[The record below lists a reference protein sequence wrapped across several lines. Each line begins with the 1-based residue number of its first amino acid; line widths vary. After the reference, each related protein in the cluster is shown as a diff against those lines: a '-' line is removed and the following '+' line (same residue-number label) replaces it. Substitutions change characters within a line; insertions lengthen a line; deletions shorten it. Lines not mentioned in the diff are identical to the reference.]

1 MHTTMLC
8 ACSAA
13 VYMCEWE
20 RMKPA
25 HADPEGEGHAMA
37 APEEEQEGGE
47 EATCPNQPPVSAGVT
62 YELCAGI
69 VDKPHLSLE
78 EIACQEV
85 LEECGYEVPVSKLR
99 RITSY
104 RCRYTPSTSAGVNIL
119 SKPWHS
125 VVWIRFSELQ
135 LKGDSKAWSRWGRS
149 SLYSIYGVI
158 LNVHKETLEKKK
170 GPKNVQ
176 CDC

>member
-1 MHTTMLC
+1 MHVIMLC

-25 HADPEGEGHAMA
+25 HAEPEGAQGGEDRATA
-37 APEEEQEGGE
+37 APEEEQEGSE
-47 EATCPNQPPVSAGVT
+47 EASHPHQPPASAGVT

-104 RCRYTPSTSAGVNIL
+104 RCGSTPSTHTGVNIL
-119 SKPWHS
+119 SKP
-125 VVWIRFSELQ
+125 
-135 LKGDSKAWSRWGRS
+135 
-149 SLYSIYGVI
+149 
-158 LNVHKETLEKKK
+158 
-170 GPKNVQ
+170 
-176 CDC
+176 

>member
-1 MHTTMLC
+1 MNFSLLFLLTFRVLPVDMHLTILC
-8 ACSAA
+8 ARSAA

-20 RMKPA
+20 KMKPA
-25 HADPEGEGHAMA
+25 HANPEGEQGGEDCTTA
-37 APEEEQEGGE
+37 AKGEEQEVSE
-47 EATCPNQPPVSAGVT
+47 EASHPKQPPASAGVT

-104 RCRYTPSTSAGVNIL
+104 RCGYTPLTQNV
-119 SKPWHS
+119 
-125 VVWIRFSELQ
+125 FF
-135 LKGDSKAWSRWGRS
+135 RS
-149 SLYSIYGVI
+149 IVY
-158 LNVHKETLEKKK
+158 NVCHY
-170 GPKNVQ
+170 
-176 CDC
+176 

>member
-1 MHTTMLC
+1 MPQVFPLLYIISFIGLPVDMHMTMLC
-8 ACSAA
+8 ARSAA

-25 HADPEGEGHAMA
+25 HTMPEGEQGGADHAVA
-37 APEEEQEGGE
+37 APKEEQEGSE
-47 EATCPNQPPVSAGVT
+47 EPSHPQQPPASAGVT

-104 RCRYTPSTSAGVNIL
+104 RCGQT
-119 SKPWHS
+119 H
-125 VVWIRFSELQ
+125 FSICLHF
-135 LKGDSKAWSRWGRS
+135 
-149 SLYSIYGVI
+149 I
-158 LNVHKETLEKKK
+158 
-170 GPKNVQ
+170 
-176 CDC
+176 